1 MKINKSLVAI
11 AAALPMQM
19 AYAQDSSL
27 NAQLA
32 ISDVSSFDSGLAL
45 VLGYEMALPNLPK
58 NLSLEGEFT
67 ATIDDPEYRYVVPF
81 SGTVYSAEYSYFT
94 LGGYVKYTLPVSPT
108 FSAYGRA
115 GLSYINES
123 YEGNY
128 VGGVS
133 GNGINLS
140 VGIGANLQISQ
151 RMDLTAGFTSI
162 DSHIDHLSAG
172 IKYRL

>member
-1 MKINKSLVAI
+1 MKINKLVVAI

-19 AYAQDSSL
+19 AFAQDSALS
-27 NAQLA
+27 AQLA
-32 ISDVSSFDSGLAL
+32 ISDVAWADNGLAL
-45 VLGYEMALPNLPK
+45 VVGYEMATPKLPK

-67 ATIDDPEYRYVVPF
+67 ATIDNPENRYVAPF
-81 SGTVYSAEYSYFT
+81 SGIVYSAEYSYYT
-94 LGGYVKYTLPVSPT
+94 LGGYMKYTLPVSPS

-115 GLSYINES
+115 GLSYVNDS
-123 YEGNY
+123 YDGY
-128 VGGVS
+128 YGGS
-133 GNGINLS
+133 TIGGIGLS
-140 VGIGANLQISQ
+140 VGIGANLKVSQ